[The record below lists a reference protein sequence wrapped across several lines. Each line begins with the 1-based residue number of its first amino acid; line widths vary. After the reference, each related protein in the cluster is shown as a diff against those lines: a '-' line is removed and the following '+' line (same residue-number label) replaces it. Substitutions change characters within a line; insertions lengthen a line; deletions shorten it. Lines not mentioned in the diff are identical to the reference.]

1 MKIKQIIPAP
11 YKLMVLF
18 NEWEDTEGGP
28 YLVGNTQYVMA
39 YALMDNGEVLPLVE
53 DVEGDLQPVSK
64 DMFIR
69 TWFEGCGND

>member
-18 NEWEDTEGGP
+18 NEWTEGGDV

-53 DVEGDLQPVSK
+53 GVEGNLQPVSK
-64 DMFIR
+64 NMFVR
-69 TWFEGCGND
+69 TWFEDCEDD

>member
-18 NEWEDTEGGP
+18 NEWEDAEGGP

-53 DVEGDLQPVSK
+53 GVEGNLQPVSK
-64 DMFIR
+64 NMFVR
-69 TWFEGCGND
+69 TWFEDCEDD